1 MANLFRNRTSTSK
14 TDEVPY
20 NSIRTKTYNNIVE
33 TILCIAHKHR
43 FIQDVNAGD
52 IWEIDLEKNT
62 LFPYFHCTTTS
73 VDARE
78 GTLAFNFQFFIMDL
92 VEPHQSN
99 EQQVLSDTLST
110 LLDILEVLKEGT
122 DLNDNQHIWGI
133 GEHTLE
139 PFSERF
145 DNAVAGWVVNVP
157 IMVQRAVC
165 NPELVFEDSGKS
177 CIQ

>member
-1 MANLFRNRTSTSK
+1 MANLFRNSSSTSK
-14 TDEVPY
+14 TDEYPY
-20 NSIRTKTYNNIVE
+20 DSIGNKTYNNIVE
-33 TILCIAHKHR
+33 TILCVAHRHK

-62 LFPYFHCTTTS
+62 LFPYFHCSTTS
-73 VDARE
+73 VETKE
-78 GTLAFNFQFFIMDL
+78 GMIQYNFQLFIMDL

-99 EQQVLSDTLST
+99 EQQVLSDCLMIM
-110 LLDILEVLKEGT
+110 LDILNQFKEGT
-122 DLNDNQHIWGI
+122 SMNDNQKVWGI

-157 IMVQRAVC
+157 IMAQSALC
-165 NPELVFEDSGKS
+165 NADEVFEHSTKS